1 MRAEEPFY
9 PVERNLL
16 QVVIQVRMHGAGHD
30 EQLLVVALQFLVDGL
45 AEVAGV
51 GLLAVDE
58 EDGAADFR
66 GIGQDGLVDERERG
80 RHVPSAVGAE
90 GAFVVAA
97 RGLVEGVIVLH
108 KLRGI
113 GGQRVRHASGQGVG
127 AVAVVLGALGVELLP
142 HRVAGVGIVG
152 GIVVALGGDAGHIV
166 HRDGHRG
173 LDARVD
179 GGGVHRKSSPAAHA
193 EDAHLPG
200 MDVGARGEVV
210 DGGAEVL
217 GVDVG
222 RGHIAGLPAA
232 LAGEG
237 GVEGEGQEAAFGQRL
252 RVAAGHLLLHGA
264 ERAADGDGGQLARG
278 VLGDVEVGGEGDAV
292 AVVEGDF
299 RVVHLVTLWEYLV
312 PLLGQCQLF
321 FHCVIG
327 FNGLI
332 VRFLPALPAAG
343 GEEEGE
349 AEGGG
354 K

>member
-9 PVERNLL
+9 LVERNLL
-16 QVVIQVRMHGAGHD
+16 QVVIQVRM
-30 EQLLVVALQFLVDGL
+30 DGL

-179 GGGVHRKSSPAAHA
+179 GGGVHRKASPAAHA

-278 VLGDVEVGGEGDAV
+278 VLGDVEVGGQGDAV